1 MHFFLKKQHGIWNKH
16 PNSFRNR
23 FAQLETSNE
32 AQIMQREITCEMWGC
47 EADVFREERLWH
59 WVMSSPHWLLL
70 QALSLWSLSLKTK
83 QVHTLLSQFTITAEW
98 HKVKITS
105 VVIILIL
112 CHQDSVSLGWVLK
125 CFSHWK
131 TNRINFLGFDR
142 VKLLTNAS
150 KLS

>member
-1 MHFFLKKQHGIWNKH
+1 MHFFKTAWNFNKH
-16 PNSFRNR
+16 PNSYRNR
-23 FAQLETSNE
+23 SVQLETRNE
-32 AQIMQREITCEMWGC
+32 GQNMQREIICEMWGC
-47 EADVFREERLWH
+47 ETDVFREEGLWR

-70 QALSLWSLSLKTK
+70 QTLSLWSLTLKTK

-98 HKVKITS
+98 HKVKITT

-125 CFSHWK
+125 FFSHWK
-131 TNRINFLGFDR
+131 MNRINFLGLDR